1 MFDRNAVMIDR
12 SPQTAD
18 PRLEKTKNSR
28 SPHTQQC
35 DIQETNDDILQ
46 THKIFHFQNYGT
58 VYMDSFNAHGVR
70 MENCGNNV
78 PQINCSLNFPLTPA
92 FSSNLAISYYLDHFP
107 RIIGNG
113 RVLHS
118 QPHAVS
124 NGMWAFA
131 PSAITCWICIYFL
144 L

>member
-1 MFDRNAVMIDR
+1 MPPQ
-12 SPQTAD
+12 SQTAD
-18 PRLEKTKNSR
+18 SLEKTTNSR
-28 SPHTQQC
+28 SPQMQEC
-35 DIQETNDDILQ
+35 DSDIQEIDKDYHQ
-46 THKIFHFQNYGT
+46 TSKIYQIQNCGT
-58 VYMDSFNAHGVR
+58 VYMESSNAHGVR

-78 PQINCSLNFPLTPA
+78 PQINCLLNFPLTPA

-107 RIIGNG
+107 RITGNG